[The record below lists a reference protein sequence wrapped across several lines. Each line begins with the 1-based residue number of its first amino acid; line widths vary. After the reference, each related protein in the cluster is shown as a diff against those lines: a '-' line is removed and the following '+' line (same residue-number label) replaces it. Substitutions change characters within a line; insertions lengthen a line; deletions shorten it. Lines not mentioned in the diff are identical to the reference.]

1 MLKSNFRLQKDPHLC
16 LPHSTSSA
24 KIRKIHYRN
33 EENLIICPKTA
44 TKKFQQNMLEPE

>member
-1 MLKSNFRLQKDPHLC
+1 MFTSFNIISKD
-16 LPHSTSSA
+16 
-24 KIRKIHYRN
+24 KKIHYRN